1 MHTQDSSPI
10 IVNETP
16 GSTEPATAPSAST
29 ATTTAAESSDVARP
43 AIATT
48 HIIRDTRSTEWQEQ
62 RYRGKKHNQC
72 QHCSSHILPNLA
84 GYGNA
89 ERTGNNIRK
98 ICDHRMPIM
107 RRRRQYHTA
116 KNLTPRTCSCETYR
130 VDQCGRAY
138 GSGRQRN
145 QQQRRSMGAYKH
157 QEHKERQHQRQ
168 QQLRFGRDDGNKA
181 QCRKRRRPA
190 RKPAD

>member
-1 MHTQDSSPI
+1 MKRREARNRPQRHPHRPQPQPRRKAATWQDPRSPRPTSYATREARMAGTAIPQQKAQSMPTLQQPHTAKS
-10 IVNETP
+10 
-16 GSTEPATAPSAST
+16 
-29 ATTTAAESSDVARP
+29 RR
-43 AIATT
+43 
-48 HIIRDTRSTEWQEQ
+48 IR
-62 RYRGKKHNQC
+62 
-72 QHCSSHILPNLA
+72 QH
-84 GYGNA
+84 

-107 RRRRQYHTA
+107 CRRRQYHTA